1 MALKSKG
8 RGRKDPIL
16 SGAENEDL
24 WPRANGK
31 SRDKRKRDVKRSK
44 RK

>member
-16 SGAENEDL
+16 SEAENEDL

-31 SRDKRKRDVKRSK
+31 SRDKGKRDVKRSK